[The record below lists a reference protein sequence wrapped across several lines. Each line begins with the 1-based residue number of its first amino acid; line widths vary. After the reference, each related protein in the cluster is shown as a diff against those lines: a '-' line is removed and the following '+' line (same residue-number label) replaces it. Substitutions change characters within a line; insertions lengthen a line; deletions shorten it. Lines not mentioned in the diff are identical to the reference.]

1 MLSSNAANDN
11 EPLGHQ
17 INTVKNDT
25 VAERLYLSKNHG
37 TMCFSITSISQNSP
51 ILIEYSTRQD

>member
-17 INTVKNDT
+17 ILFDTVKVAT
-25 VAERLYLSKNHG
+25 VAERLYVSINHG
-37 TMCFSITSISQNSP
+37 SMCFSITSISQNSP
-51 ILIEYSTRQD
+51 ILIQD